1 MIASYQVVIPARMA
15 SQRLPGK
22 PLVNIAGKP
31 LIQHVYEG
39 ALQSAAASVVI
50 ATDDARVQRVCEA
63 FGAEVVMTS
72 ALHTSGSDRL
82 AECAMCKAWP
92 DDTTIVNL
100 QGDEPLMPP
109 QCLDQVAMLLASDP
123 AAQLASLYWPLTT
136 PQEILDPNIVKVV
149 TALDGVAIFFSRSVI
164 PFPRDCTDLQA
175 ALDNG
180 GEWGC
185 EWGGEWK
192 RHIGLYAWRRS
203 ALQTFSRQEPTPLER
218 AEKLEQLRVLE
229 HGGRIIMAQACRYIP
244 AGVDTPEDL
253 ERVRSIIK

>member
-1 MIASYQVVIPARMA
+1 MIATYHVVIPARMA

-22 PLVNIAGKP
+22 PLARIAGKP

-50 ATDDARVQRVCEA
+50 ATDDERVRRVCAA

-82 AECAMCKAWP
+82 AECATRKAWP

-109 QCLDQVAMLLASDP
+109 QCLDQVATLLASDP
-123 AAQLASLYWPLTT
+123 AAQLASLYWPLTST
-136 PQEILDPNIVKVV
+136 QEILDPNIVKVV
-149 TALDGVAIFFSRSVI
+149 TALDGAAIFFSRSVI

-175 ALDNG
+175 ALDIAC
-180 GEWGC
+180 EWGC
-185 EWGGEWK
+185 EWK

-203 ALQTFSRQEPTPLER
+203 ALQTFSRQQPTPLEQV
-218 AEKLEQLRVLE
+218 EKLEQLRVLE
-229 HGGRIIMAQACRYIP
+229 HGGRIIMAQACRHIP

-253 ERVRSIIK
+253 ERVRSIMR

>member
-1 MIASYQVVIPARMA
+1 MSASYRVVIPARMA
-15 SQRLPGK
+15 SRRLPGK

-39 ALQSAAASVVI
+39 ALQAAAASVVI
-50 ATDDARVQRVCEA
+50 ATDDAQVRKMCEA
-63 FGAEVVMTS
+63 FGADVVMTS
-72 ALHTSGSDRL
+72 ALHASGSDRI
-82 AECAMCKAWP
+82 AECATLKGWP

-109 QCLDQVAMLLASDP
+109 QCLDQVATLLASDP
-123 AAQLASLYWPLTT
+123 AAQLASLYWPLTST
-136 PQEILDPNIVKVV
+136 QEILDPNIVKVV

-164 PFPRDCTDLQA
+164 PFPRDCADLQA

-180 GEWGC
+180 C
-185 EWGGEWK
+185 AWK
-192 RHIGLYAWRRS
+192 RHIGLYAWRLS
-203 ALQTFSRQEPTPLER
+203 ALQMFSRQQPAPLEQV
-218 AEKLEQLRVLE
+218 EKLEQLRVLE

-253 ERVRSIIK
+253 ERLRDILR

>member
-15 SQRLPGK
+15 SRRLPGK

-72 ALHTSGSDRL
+72 ALHASGSDRL
-82 AECAMCKAWP
+82 AECAVCKAWP

-123 AAQLASLYWPLTT
+123 AARLASLYWPLTT

-149 TALDGVAIFFSRSVI
+149 TALDGAAICFSRSVI
-164 PFPRDCTDLQA
+164 PFPRDFTDLQA
-175 ALDNG
+175 ALDNA
-180 GEWGC
+180 C

-192 RHIGLYAWRRS
+192 RHIGLYAWRMS
-203 ALQTFSRQEPTPLER
+203 ALQTFSRQQPTPLER

-229 HGGRIIMAQACRYIP
+229 HGGRIIMAQACRHIP

-253 ERVRSIIK
+253 ERVRDLIR

>member
-1 MIASYQVVIPARMA
+1 MSATYQVVIPARMA

-22 PLVNIAGKP
+22 PLARIAGKP

-39 ALQSAAASVVI
+39 ALQASAASVVI
-50 ATDDARVQRVCEA
+50 ATDDEQVRRVCEA

-82 AECAMCKAWP
+82 AECATRKAWP

-109 QCLDQVAMLLASDP
+109 QCLDQVATLLASDP
-123 AAQLASLYWPLTT
+123 AAQLASLCWPLTSS
-136 PQEILDPNIVKVV
+136 QEILDSNIVKVV
-149 TALDGVAIFFSRSVI
+149 TALDGAAIFFSRSVI
-164 PFPRDCTDLQA
+164 PFPRDCRDLQA
-175 ALDNG
+175 AL
-180 GEWGC
+180 EQGC
-185 EWGGEWK
+185 EWK

-203 ALQTFSRQEPTPLER
+203 ALHAFSRQQPTPLER

-229 HGGRIIMAQACRYIP
+229 HGGRIITAQACRHIP

-253 ERVRSIIK
+253 ERVRGIIK

>member
-1 MIASYQVVIPARMA
+1 MIANYQVVIPARMA
-15 SQRLPGK
+15 AQRLPGK
-22 PLVNIAGKP
+22 PLAEIAGKP

-39 ALQSAAASVVI
+39 ALQGSAESVVI
-50 ATDDARVQRVCEA
+50 ATDDEQIRRVCAA
-63 FGAEVVMTS
+63 FGADVVMTS
-72 ALHTSGSDRL
+72 ALHASGSDRL
-82 AECAMCKAWP
+82 AECATRKGWP

-109 QCLDQVAMLLASDP
+109 QCLDQVATLLASDSM
-123 AAQLASLYWPLTT
+123 AQVASLYWPLTT
-136 PQEILDPNIVKVV
+136 SQEILDPNIVKVV
-149 TALDGVAIFFSRSVI
+149 TALDGAAIFFSRAVI
-164 PFPRDCTDLQA
+164 PLPRDYPDLQA
-175 ALDNG
+175 ALENG
-180 GEWGC
+180 C
-185 EWGGEWK
+185 EWK